1 MQFVENQSF
10 FDINLQSSSQPRWR
24 LFVCKP
30 PTTGSQTSWWSLK
43 NMTDILSIIQ
53 GSNAHVRLEVSGE
66 DLLAFSNDLINR
78 AKDELTTIVEESRKE
93 RFLSKEEVKQLCGVC
108 DATLWHWGKKNYLK
122 PIKVGNKVRYRMS
135 DVQKILGN
143 ATSKI

>member
-1 MQFVENQSF
+1 
-10 FDINLQSSSQPRWR
+10 
-24 LFVCKP
+24 
-30 PTTGSQTSWWSLK
+30 
-43 NMTDILSIIQ
+43 MTDILSIIQ

-78 AKDELTTIVEESRKE
+78 AKDELTTIVEEARKE

-122 PIKVGNKVRYRMS
+122 PIKVGNKVRYKMS
-135 DVQKILGN
+135 DVQRIFRKPYSKHLILWHKKN
-143 ATSKI
+143 LSVLARPCTRL

>member
-1 MQFVENQSF
+1 
-10 FDINLQSSSQPRWR
+10 
-24 LFVCKP
+24 
-30 PTTGSQTSWWSLK
+30 
-43 NMTDILSIIQ
+43 MTDILSIIQ

-108 DATLWHWGKKNYLK
+108 DATLWHWGCLLY
-122 PIKVGNKVRYRMS
+122 
-135 DVQKILGN
+135 
-143 ATSKI
+143 TSPSPRDS